1 MPPRSPEGPPGGT
14 VIGMN
19 RSLTYATTSRDG
31 TDGNVVLRRGRHA
44 DIEALADLAALDS
57 ARPLTGRTVV
67 AELDGR
73 VVAAV
78 SLHDGRVV
86 ADPFVPTADLV
97 EMLHVH
103 TAGGRSDN
111 ARARRRWLPLPA
123 RQPLTPRIA

>member
-1 MPPRSPEGPPGGT
+1 
-14 VIGMN
+14 MN

-31 TDGNVVLRRGRHA
+31 NDGNLVLRRGRHA
-44 DIEALADLAALDS
+44 DIDALADLAALDS
-57 ARPLTGRTVV
+57 TRPLTGRTVV
-67 AELDGR
+67 AEMDGR

-97 EMLHVH
+97 EMLRVH
-103 TAGGRSDN
+103 ASGGRSGN

-123 RQPLTPRIA
+123 RQALTPRIA